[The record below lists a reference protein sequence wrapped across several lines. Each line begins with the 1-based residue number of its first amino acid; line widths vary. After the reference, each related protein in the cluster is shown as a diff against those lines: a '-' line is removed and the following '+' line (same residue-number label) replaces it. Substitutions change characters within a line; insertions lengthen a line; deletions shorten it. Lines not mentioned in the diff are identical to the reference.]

1 MTVVMAKMK
10 TYAAEIFDQFQT
22 GGIKLAKCGISY
34 IYPNMFHI
42 QLIQK
47 YMDKCIKCGLPGH
60 YQGITLNENHV
71 CNYCEFYETHKET
84 FSNFDALEKQFE
96 EEVENAKKKAAER
109 GAIP

>member
-1 MTVVMAKMK
+1 
-10 TYAAEIFDQFQT
+10 
-22 GGIKLAKCGISY
+22 
-34 IYPNMFHI
+34 
-42 QLIQK
+42 
-47 YMDKCIKCGLPGH
+47 MDKCIKCGLPGH

-109 GAIP
+109 GAKYDCITGLSGGKDGDRKSVV